1 MKKTKLIVM
10 IGVSGS
16 GKSYLA
22 KHIQETHDD
31 CIIVS
36 RDAIRFALL
45 KDGEDYFAHE
55 DEVVRRYYDN
65 INRAIGVHKY
75 VIADATHLTA
85 RARRQFFN
93 NVNTKNVEVIG
104 VWIDTPLAVALKQNN
119 QRSGRAKVPEDV
131 IRRMYK
137 QRVPPQQ
144 SEEFDEMIFISKDVD
159 MATSTKSVKIESVF
173 DKLKEI

>member
-1 MKKTKLIVM
+1 MKTKLIVFM
-10 IGVSGS
+10 GPSGC

-55 DEVVRRYYDN
+55 KEVVRRYYDN

-75 VIADATHLTA
+75 VIADATHLTVP
-85 RARRQFFN
+85 ARRKFFN
-93 NVNTKNVEVIG
+93 NVRTKDACTLGI
-104 VWIDTPLAVALKQNN
+104 WIDTPLEVALKQNA
-119 QRSGRAKVPEDV
+119 QRSGRARVDEQV
-131 IRRMYK
+131 IKDMYK
-137 QRVPPQQ
+137 RRVSPRT
-144 SEEFDEMIFISKDVD
+144 SEDFDEMMFISMDVD
-159 MATSTKSVKIESVF
+159 MAISSHSVKIGSIF

>member
-1 MKKTKLIVM
+1 MKTKLIIFM
-10 IGVSGS
+10 GPSGS

-75 VIADATHLTA
+75 VIADATHLT
-85 RARRQFFN
+85 
-93 NVNTKNVEVIG
+93 
-104 VWIDTPLAVALKQNN
+104 
-119 QRSGRAKVPEDV
+119 VPACLYSRHLD
-131 IRRMYK
+131 
-137 QRVPPQQ
+137 
-144 SEEFDEMIFISKDVD
+144 
-159 MATSTKSVKIESVF
+159 
-173 DKLKEI
+173 

>member
-10 IGVSGS
+10 IGVSGC

-22 KHIQETHDD
+22 KRIQETHDD

-55 DEVVRRYYDN
+55 KEVVKRYYDN

-75 VIADATHLTA
+75 VIADATHLTVS
-85 RARRQFFN
+85 ARRKFFN
-93 NVNTKNVEVIG
+93 NVRTKDAYTIG
-104 VWIDTPLAVALKQNN
+104 IWIDTPLEVALKQNA
-119 QRSGRAKVPEDV
+119 QRSGRARVDEQV
-131 IRRMYK
+131 IKDMYK
-137 QRVPPQQ
+137 RRVSPRT
-144 SEEFDEMIFISKDVD
+144 SEDFDEMMFISMDVD
-159 MATSTKSVKIESVF
+159 MAISSHSVKIGSIF